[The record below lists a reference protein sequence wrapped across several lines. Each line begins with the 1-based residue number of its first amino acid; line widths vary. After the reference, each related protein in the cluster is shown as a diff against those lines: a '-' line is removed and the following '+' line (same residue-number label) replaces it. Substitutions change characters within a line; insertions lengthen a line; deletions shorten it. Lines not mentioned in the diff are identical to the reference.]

1 MKLSFRCPKKVIPRL
16 FLLGGICYCF
26 SPLLQIYAIK
36 NTRALNAGILV
47 ATEPV
52 FSTIVAVIFL
62 GERLLK
68 RDYIGYSLI
77 LLGVGV
83 LSGLNSSS
91 ESLLPGELGFNLL
104 ILLGVFF
111 ESLSTPTVKSIVPY
125 AHAFILAFYSYLIA
139 SAAQFIVGFILGNRI
154 MPPENFS
161 DFLPVIFLG
170 LICTTISYSL
180 WYWVA
185 NYLDVHKMCLFIFC
199 QPISAAFFGWLM
211 LGEIPQLKDIIGSL
225 LIFTGI
231 FISINLLKI
240 IRQSKKSPM
249 ISH

>member
-1 MKLSFRCPKKVIPRL
+1 
-16 FLLGGICYCF
+16 
-26 SPLLQIYAIK
+26 
-36 NTRALNAGILV
+36 
-47 ATEPV
+47 
-52 FSTIVAVIFL
+52 
-62 GERLLK
+62 
-68 RDYIGYSLI
+68 
-77 LLGVGV
+77 
-83 LSGLNSSS
+83 
-91 ESLLPGELGFNLL
+91 
-104 ILLGVFF
+104 
-111 ESLSTPTVKSIVPY
+111 VPY